1 MAVPKPLVRA
11 GTAMS
16 NGLYRVS
23 GGRLMGKVR
32 GIPVLLITVA
42 GRKTGDKHTNPVLY
56 LEDDG
61 KYVVTGSGAGS
72 TQEPQCLIASLRSA
86 RIALGIPPTSSS
98 LADEKRVCSLLLST
112 AARDP
117 GFKNLRR
124 TDQAEIEVGRR
135 HLPVSVEIAEGAE
148 REVLWQRL
156 LVRAPFFADY
166 QKKVERQIPMAVLTP
181 KT

>member
-61 KYVVTGSGAGS
+61 TYVVTGSGAGS
-72 TQEPQCLIASLRSA
+72 TQEPQW
-86 RIALGIPPTSSS
+86 
-98 LADEKRVCSLLLST
+98 
-112 AARDP
+112 
-117 GFKNLRR
+117 FKNLRR